1 MPLRSAALLLL
12 ALLAPIPCAAQSS
25 HGLPMIVV
33 RGRIVNSAG
42 QPIRNA
48 AVRTAEGGRTAY
60 ADSTGEFVLRALRPS
75 SGRLQLRV
83 TRFAYEPLI
92 VTRALRRGSV
102 QEIGLLTLRGGVL
115 SVDDSQIRGHPPDTS
130 PVRKQKSSTPT
141 TPD

>member
-1 MPLRSAALLLL
+1 MALRSAALLLL
-12 ALLAPIPCAAQSS
+12 ALLAPIPCGAQSS

-141 TPD
+141 KPD